1 MDAEAVGALEGL
13 AGNLHHDAPVDGFCH
28 GNSCACPPAR
38 AARHGYRMGGTLNTA
53 WTTQFGFIKAATS
66 PPKSSSGR
74 SMPSPSTWRT
84 KPVTLIGAPT
94 LPSASLIACET
105 LLSGSWMKA

>member
-1 MDAEAVGALEGL
+1 
-13 AGNLHHDAPVDGFCH
+13 NLHHDAPVDRFCH

-38 AARHGYRMGGTLNTA
+38 VARYGYRMGRALDTA
-53 WTTQFGFIKAATS
+53 WTTQFGLIKAATS

-74 SMPSPSTWRT
+74 SMPSPGTERT
-84 KPVTLIGAPT
+84 KPVTLIETPT